1 MSDENTI
8 QTVVLCSQ
16 EVVERDGVVTVI
28 STSFVPDDAKAMIA
42 IQVFNGPGG
51 YANSLLLH
59 PKTCRALAKID
70 EGVACVRNSRG
81 VYGYLV
87 GHLLLDGWRVPC
99 RWIEYERGVLGCT
112 IRRC

>member
-16 EVVERDGVVTVI
+16 EVVARDGVVTVI

-59 PKTCRALAKID
+59 PKTCRALAKIM
-70 EGVACVRNSRG
+70 
-81 VYGYLV
+81 
-87 GHLLLDGWRVPC
+87 DG
-99 RWIEYERGVLGCT
+99 IANEYERRGGT
-112 IRRC
+112 I